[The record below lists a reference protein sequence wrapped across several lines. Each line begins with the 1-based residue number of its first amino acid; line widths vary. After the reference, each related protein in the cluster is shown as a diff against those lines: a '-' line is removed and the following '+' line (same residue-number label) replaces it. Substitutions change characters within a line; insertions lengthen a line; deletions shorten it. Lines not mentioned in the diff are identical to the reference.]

1 MILLPW
7 RWQALNLKIIYRN
20 KLMIFFT
27 SEVFLNSGFG
37 SWLCSFIAIVTR
49 FLSFFMRF
57 HENWTINYNSFLLG
71 LWFQP
76 SLLDS
81 LMKQHIWPAESANN
95 NLFILLHLLHL
106 VAKSFELGRLEC
118 LWGCVLQ
125 LALLGIQLESFPN
138 VKILVYCFV
147 VGIYATNSTFIAS
160 ILLSQM

>member
-20 KLMIFFT
+20 KLMISFYFRGLFELWVWVFT
-27 SEVFLNSGFG
+27 VLIHCNCDQILESLCEISWKLNNQ
-37 SWLCSFIAIVTR
+37 LHSFP
-49 FLSFFMRF
+49 
-57 HENWTINYNSFLLG
+57 LG

-81 LMKQHIWPAESANN
+81 LMKQHIWPLESTNH
-95 NLFILLHLLHL
+95 NLFILLRLLHL
-106 VAKSFELGRLEC
+106 VAKSFKLGRLEC

-138 VKILVYCFV
+138 NFCENF
-147 VGIYATNSTFIAS
+147 S
-160 ILLSQM
+160 LLLCCWNICY